1 MSTVAPAITT
11 RRARLTPATVAL
23 LVVLLLLCV
32 ANSVV
37 DQGFLS
43 LSQLRNT
50 LLIVAPLALFAGGQT
65 LCMLTGGID
74 LSVTMTATATA
85 YVVGSRAAAGDGVL
99 TCLFL
104 GFLTALVIG
113 VLNGLGIGVFRVNP
127 LIMTLGMNGIILGVL
142 TIGSQSFLGGA
153 TLMPDVVK
161 TLGGGT
167 IFGPVP
173 WNLLVLLVLGI
184 ALVLLLRRTGLG
196 RLIYA
201 TGDNR
206 VATRLAGVR
215 VWRVELAVY
224 VGCALLAG
232 VAGLLIGGRS
242 GAVDLQL
249 ANTYL
254 LPSVAAAVIGGTSIL
269 GGVGAMG
276 GTFLGALILTVLDTL
291 LVRLSVAESLRQML
305 FGAILLALAWAYVK
319 ISKTR
324 GVPG

>member
-1 MSTVAPAITT
+1 MSTLTRPAAPTS
-11 RRARLTPATVAL
+11 RRLAPATVAL

-32 ANSVV
+32 ANGFV

-85 YVVGSRAAAGDGVL
+85 YVVGSRAAAGDPVV

-104 GFLTALVIG
+104 GCLTALVVG
-113 VLNGLGIGVFRVNP
+113 LLNGLGIGVFRVNP

-142 TIGSQSFLGGA
+142 TIGSQTFLGGA
-153 TLMPDVVK
+153 TLMPEVVR

-167 IFGPVP
+167 IIGPVP
-173 WNLLVLLVLGI
+173 WNLLVLLILG
-184 ALVLLLRRTGLG
+184 AGLVLLLRRTGLG
-196 RLIYA
+196 RLIYG

-232 VAGLLIGGRS
+232 VAGILIGGRS

-249 ANTYL
+249 ANVYL

-269 GGVGAMG
+269 GGVGGMG

-291 LVRLSVAESLRQML
+291 LVRLSVTESLRQML